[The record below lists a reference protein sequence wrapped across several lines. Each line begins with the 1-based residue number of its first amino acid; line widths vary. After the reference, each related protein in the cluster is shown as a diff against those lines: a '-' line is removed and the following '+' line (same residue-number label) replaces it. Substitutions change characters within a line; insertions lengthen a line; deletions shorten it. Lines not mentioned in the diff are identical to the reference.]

1 MATYQAGGLSAF
13 TTKQAKQG
21 IHERRVLATFTI
33 GTDNSATLA
42 NGDVLQMCKIP
53 AGARIVDMK
62 LYVTDMDTNGS
73 PTLLLDVGDG
83 EDVDRFMDG
92 TNIGQAGGNAALGAN
107 ISAANIFANPVHRT
121 YTTEDTIDVL
131 LATGPATAAT
141 TGYVMLDVTY
151 TFDNV

>member
-1 MATYQAGGLSAF
+1 MATYQAGGASF
-13 TTKQAKQG
+13 STRQAKQG
-21 IHERRVLATFTI
+21 IHERRCLCTFTI

-53 AGARIVDMK
+53 AGARIVDLK
-62 LYVTDMDTNGS
+62 LYVTDMDTNGT

-83 EDVDRFMDG
+83 DDVDRFIDG
-92 TNIGQAGGNAALGAN
+92 TNIGQAGGNTSIGN
-107 ISAANIFANPVHRT
+107 GISAANIFANPVFKT
-121 YTTEDTIDVL
+121 YTVEDTIDVL

-141 TGYVMLDVTY
+141 SGFIMLDVTY